1 MVWNN
6 DDWIYDDAVLHFDP
20 DHDEQGQLILRKPS
34 LPLDTLVRTGT
45 PSANVN
51 PVPATP
57 HNPIT
62 QGKERKIG
70 KSRSRKKKVDVQSD
84 DPTQLTEVDD
94 AELKSRMINAI
105 REDDELYHRILRY
118 DVRLLHSYTPGG
130 LKPIEHTFQPIPL
143 QDFVAL
149 ATTVDLP
156 IRGLQSRITKFLDDQ
171 VRRYLPG
178 GMVSNL
184 IWRM

>member
-1 MVWNN
+1 MQSVKTMNST
-6 DDWIYDDAVLHFDP
+6 IESYGMMCVFS
-20 DHDEQGQLILRKPS
+20 I
-34 LPLDTLVRTGT
+34 
-45 PSANVN
+45 
-51 PVPATP
+51 
-57 HNPIT
+57 PI
-62 QGKERKIG
+62 
-70 KSRSRKKKVDVQSD
+70 
-84 DPTQLTEVDD
+84 
-94 AELKSRMINAI
+94 
-105 REDDELYHRILRY
+105 HR
-118 DVRLLHSYTPGG
+118 GG

-143 QDFVAL
+143 HDFVAL